1 MGCGPCG
8 EDRRANGV
16 DVTVEAGQR
25 DNCQPAF
32 LHTRPVYPPT
42 FTRPVYPPSPAPHLP
57 YVTWKPAC
65 YSIVQPARIR
75 LSIPLQIQAVP
86 PMNANSDSDVVRT
99 CQQQVVTVSY
109 WLVPPHTDDH
119 RRYNRSKR
127 ANSTSTNIIVALR
140 TCNFFS
146 LSWRRSGK
154 WRKTGPLRQTNS
166 LHSKS

>member
-8 EDRRANGV
+8 ENRRANGV
-16 DVTVEAGQR
+16 DVTVEAGRR

-32 LHTRPVYPPT
+32 LHTRPVYPSSPT
-42 FTRPVYPPSPAPHLP
+42 PHLP

-65 YSIVQPARIR
+65 YSIVQPARIPF
-75 LSIPLQIQAVP
+75 SIPLQTQTVP
-86 PMNANSDSDVVRT
+86 PMNVNSDSDVVRT
-99 CQQQVVTVSY
+99 SQQQVVTVSY
-109 WLVPPHTDDH
+109 WLVPPHTDDR

-146 LSWRRSGK
+146 LLWRRSGN